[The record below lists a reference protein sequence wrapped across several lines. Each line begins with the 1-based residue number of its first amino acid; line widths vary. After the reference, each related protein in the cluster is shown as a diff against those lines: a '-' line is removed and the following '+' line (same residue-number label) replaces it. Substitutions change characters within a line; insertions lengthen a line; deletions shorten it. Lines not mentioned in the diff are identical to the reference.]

1 MLVNKFVLHLI
12 IVFESNTS
20 HTTTK
25 LSVKQSILHVSMA
38 FYVWVNISF
47 QCITFHLLC
56 NIRPLDSLKFRSKH
70 YLVPQLFLIFS
81 QISYNIQWWNTQIP
95 FCKIRN
101 KNERN
106 TINFLINVIY
116 TANKRK
122 SQQIPHNTR
131 ISFSFVEKSK
141 QIPHKTRS
149 YFSFVKNGKFRS
161 VFLKTAVN
169 ASWNFRKFLIIY

>member
-1 MLVNKFVLHLI
+1 MHLI
-12 IVFESNTS
+12 IAFESNTS

-56 NIRPLDSLKFRSKH
+56 NIRPLDSLKFRSKR

-149 YFSFVKNGKFRS
+149 YFSFVKKS
-161 VFLKTAVN
+161 Q
-169 ASWNFRKFLIIY
+169 